1 MNCGVETAGRKIH
14 PWAEDA
20 PGPAP
25 YGRVVVPNRPV
36 LWRWVRP
43 LAMLA
48 VALILSFGGRS
59 QTRPGLH
66 GVGLA
71 LSVSMLAV
79 LAGTVLLLRARIG
92 RPQRLPVYLA
102 VIAGSTVMV
111 WLEPAGSGFLGG
123 FVAVSTAAAQLPKR
137 AGLAVAACGMAALT
151 VAQIAGDHRAA
162 GPGIV
167 DEIGL
172 IAFYCWGLYARRLRE
187 RSEQAEEL
195 LRELEQTRAAETR
208 AAALAERQY
217 LAREMHDVLAHSLS
231 GLLLQL
237 EGARLMAACDA
248 HNPQLPDT
256 IERAHHLAKSG
267 LAEARRAIGT
277 LREEEL
283 PGPERLSTL
292 ATEFTRDTGVRC
304 EVVQRGTP
312 WGLDPEQRLTVYR
325 VAQEALTNIAK
336 HAKAERS
343 LVRIGYTPDHIQLDI
358 EDFGVPTGKMNS
370 GYGLT
375 GMRER
380 AELLDGR
387 LSAGPTE
394 SGFRV
399 SLWLPA

>member
-1 MNCGVETAGRKIH
+1 
-14 PWAEDA
+14 
-20 PGPAP
+20 
-25 YGRVVVPNRPV
+25 
-36 LWRWVRP
+36 
-43 LAMLA
+43 MLA

-59 QTRPGLH
+59 QARPGLH
-66 GVGLA
+66 GTGLV
-71 LSVSMLAV
+71 LSIAMLVV
-79 LAGTVLLLRARIG
+79 LGGAILLLRARIG
-92 RPQRLPVYLA
+92 RPQRLPVYLV

-137 AGLAVAACGMAALT
+137 LGLGVAACAVVALT
-151 VAQIAGDHRAA
+151 VAQIAGDNRAA
-162 GPGIV
+162 GTGII

-187 RSEQAEEL
+187 RTAQAEAL
-195 LRELEQTRAAETR
+195 LREVEQSRAAETR

-237 EGARLMAACDA
+237 EGARLMAAGNADGPRLA
-248 HNPQLPDT
+248 DT

-267 LAEARRAIGT
+267 LTEARRAIGT
-277 LREEEL
+277 LREDEL

-292 ATEFTRDTGVRC
+292 AAEFARDTGVSC
-304 EVVQRGTP
+304 ETVQDGTP
-312 WGLDPEQRLTVYR
+312 WELDPEQRLTVYR
-325 VAQEALTNIAK
+325 VAQEALTNIGK
-336 HAKAERS
+336 HAKADRAF
-343 LVRIGYTPDHIQLDI
+343 VRLDYRPDGVLLDI

-387 LSAGPTE
+387 LTAGPTE

-399 SLWLPA
+399 CLWLPA

>member
-1 MNCGVETAGRKIH
+1 
-14 PWAEDA
+14 
-20 PGPAP
+20 
-25 YGRVVVPNRPV
+25 
-36 LWRWVRP
+36 
-43 LAMLA
+43 MLA
-48 VALILSFGGRS
+48 VALLLTFGGRS
-59 QTRPGLH
+59 QSRPGLH
-66 GVGLA
+66 GTGLT
-71 LSVSMLAV
+71 LLVSMVAV
-79 LAGTVLLLRARIG
+79 LGGTVLLLLRANIG
-92 RPQRLPVYLA
+92 RPQRLPVYLV

-137 AGLAVAACGMAALT
+137 LGLAVAGCAVVALT
-151 VAQIAGDHRAA
+151 IAQVAGDHRAA
-162 GPGIV
+162 GTGIV

-187 RSEQAEEL
+187 RSEQAEAL
-195 LRELEQTRAAETR
+195 LRELEQTRAAQTR

-237 EGARLMAACDA
+237 ESARLMAACDA

-267 LAEARRAIGT
+267 LTEARRAIGM
-277 LREEEL
+277 LRADEL

-292 ATEFTRDTGVRC
+292 TTEFSRNTGVPC
-304 EVVQRGTP
+304 DLVHDGTP
-312 WGLDPEQRLTVYR
+312 WELDPEQRLTVYR
-325 VAQEALTNIAK
+325 VAQEALTNIGK
-336 HAKAERS
+336 HATADRA
-343 LVRIGYTPDHIQLDI
+343 LLHLHYRPDGVRLDV
-358 EDFGVPTGKMNS
+358 EDFGVPIGKMDS

-387 LSAGPTE
+387 LTAGPTE
-394 SGFRV
+394 SGFKV
-399 SLWLPA
+399 SLWLPV